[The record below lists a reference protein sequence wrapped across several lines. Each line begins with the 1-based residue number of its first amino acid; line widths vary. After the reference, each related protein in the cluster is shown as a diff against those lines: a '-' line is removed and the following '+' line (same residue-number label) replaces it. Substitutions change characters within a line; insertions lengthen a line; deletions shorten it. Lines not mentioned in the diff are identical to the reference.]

1 MKRGSRSLIL
11 LGAAL
16 AMSFVISPSVLTAQT
31 PGKGGLVGYVYERN
45 GSTPVKGAV
54 VLVKNVT
61 TGTVLEAPPSDD
73 LGMFKVP
80 GLEPGL
86 YALGVTSEKGSYNS
100 QDFFGITAQQTAKI
114 SIALD
119 PYDAAAASGA
129 ATVIREQREKG
140 ESFIGKIVRCDPAAK
155 EAEVFVEIGLIQ
167 SDDRLHI
174 KGQSTDYYLDVKGL
188 QAMGAKAKR
197 VPSGSTAVFHSAKPC
212 QAGDYVYIV
221 CKRGVP
227 PFFLAPLGIAAIVA
241 GAVPLAATFD
251 EEQASPYR
259 IR

>member
-1 MKRGSRSLIL
+1 MKRGSKAA
-11 LGAAL
+11 GAAVAAL
-16 AMSFVISPSVLTAQT
+16 TLGVLLFPAVLKAQAPDT
-31 PGKGGLVGYVYERN
+31 GSLVGYVYEHD

-54 VLVKNVT
+54 VMIRNLT
-61 TGTVLEAPPSDD
+61 TGTVSEAPPSDR
-73 LGMFKVP
+73 LGMFQVQA
-80 GLEPGL
+80 LAPGL
-86 YALGVTSEKGSYNS
+86 YALGVTSAKGSFNS
-100 QDFFGITAQQTAKI
+100 QDFFGITAQKTARI

-119 PYDAAAASGA
+119 RYDATSAAAA
-129 ATVIREQREKG
+129 ATVIRDQREKG
-140 ESFIGKIVRCDPAAK
+140 ESFIGKVVRCDPAAK

-167 SDDRLHI
+167 AEDRVHV
-174 KGQSTDYYLDVKGL
+174 KGQSTDFYVDIRGL
-188 QAMGAKAKR
+188 RASGAKAKR
-197 VPSGSTAVFHSAKPC
+197 VPSGSTAVFKTAKPC
-212 QAGDYVYIV
+212 QAGDFVYIV